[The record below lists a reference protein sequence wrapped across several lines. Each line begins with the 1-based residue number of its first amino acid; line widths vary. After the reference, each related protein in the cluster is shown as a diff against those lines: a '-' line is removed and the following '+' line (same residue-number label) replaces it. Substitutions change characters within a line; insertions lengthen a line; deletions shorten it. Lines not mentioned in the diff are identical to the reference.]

1 MTPKNVRTRVKSSTA
16 ITVQW
21 DGLTPCREVNGL
33 IVEYRVQYTAYSS
46 DIMQS
51 VVHPGNWSV
60 QGAQA
65 LLSELTPFTNYSIK
79 VAAVNE
85 QGDVGPY
92 SNPMTEQTEEDCE
105 LFLEK
110 SFFKITTFSAVPG
123 AVLITTFPSLFK
135 ITITWNPPERPNG
148 IIIAYEVSYRQT
160 ESSEPFTRLNTTN
173 QDTRFSTQSNL
184 EFGSEFI
191 FSVTVYTKVGP
202 GKATSVTVSTLAM
215 LRENILLL

>member
-1 MTPKNVRTRVKSSTA
+1 MRASILSGLTWRTIPTHPNLIGLTPPSPPLLCAGATVTPKNVRTRVKSSTA

-105 LFLEK
+105 LFYK
-110 SFFKITTFSAVPG
+110 FFFKITTFSAVPG
-123 AVLITTFPSLFK
+123 AVLECHY
-135 ITITWNPPERPNG
+135 PPLAYS
-148 IIIAYEVSYRQT
+148 II
-160 ESSEPFTRLNTTN
+160 L
-173 QDTRFSTQSNL
+173 
-184 EFGSEFI
+184 
-191 FSVTVYTKVGP
+191 
-202 GKATSVTVSTLAM
+202 
-215 LRENILLL
+215 